1 MKKTMVLFQIFVYAF
16 ILGGCASNKVAT
28 QIDCRELIK
37 EDLVQKEIQ
46 SGLANRF
53 PNHKEAFISNTGLIL
68 QGEGVRYYPA
78 VVTTNKNRIYS
89 IIYNYSPQNESCKKI
104 GYQLIQLDP
113 LP

>member
-46 SGLANRF
+46 SDLANRF

-68 QGEGVRYYPA
+68 QGEGVRH
-78 VVTTNKNRIYS
+78 S
-89 IIYNYSPQNESCKKI
+89 IIKLFPDYIYLKNASKLNKKPDLLTRFFC
-104 GYQLIQLDP
+104 LI
-113 LP
+113 